1 MPKMCVWFCRISDH
15 AAECATVCLMCS
27 LGSVCMW
34 VDPRFVF
41 FGDDTARKHVFSLD
55 IETVKGSFV
64 IQLGTERM
72 STTYPSPANAI
83 DKLE

>member
-1 MPKMCVWFCRISDH
+1 MRNSMSYVFVGLCMHVGGAS
-15 AAECATVCLMCS
+15 CS
-27 LGSVCMW
+27 
-34 VDPRFVF
+34 F
-41 FGDDTARKHVFSLD
+41 FGDHTARKHVFSLD

-83 DKLE
+83 DKLEW